1 MGADEE
7 RRGSHKTGRAGLGV
21 WLRRA
26 KLICVAVVAVLVL
39 IILFQNNEKATFD
52 VLFWH
57 PELPLVVLLLGV
69 FAAGGLVGAVVVH
82 LLRRQRG

>member
-1 MGADEE
+1 MGADEGPGGRHE
-7 RRGSHKTGRAGLGV
+7 TGRPGLGV

-26 KLICVAVVAVLVL
+26 KLICVVVVAVLVL
-39 IILFQNNEKATFD
+39 IVLFQNNEPASFD

-69 FAAGGLVGAVVVH
+69 FATGGLMGAVVVH
-82 LLRRQRG
+82 LLRRWRG